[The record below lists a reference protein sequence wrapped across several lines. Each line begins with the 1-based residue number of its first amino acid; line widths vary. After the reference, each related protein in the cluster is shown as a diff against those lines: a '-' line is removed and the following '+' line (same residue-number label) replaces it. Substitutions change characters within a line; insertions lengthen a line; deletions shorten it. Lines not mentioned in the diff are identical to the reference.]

1 MEEKYLK
8 LNEVC
13 DMLSVTAQ
21 TLRRWDHTGKLQAI
35 RTVGNQRRWRLSDI
49 KKLSGDIIKSERENS
64 KLSVLTYFLFFFFY
78 KNKKK
83 NKDKQSARILEYAVK
98 RGYRVVDIIKDCGS
112 GLNDKRKGFMKLLE
126 LVTSGKVDKVIIENK
141 DRLTRFGF
149 DMLTYMFRSYDV
161 EIEIVQNRSDD
172 EYQDLAQD
180 IMMLIA
186 SFSGKLYRKRALE
199 RRKTQTEAK

>member
-1 MEEKYLK
+1 M
-8 LNEVC
+8 
-13 DMLSVTAQ
+13 
-21 TLRRWDHTGKLQAI
+21 
-35 RTVGNQRRWRLSDI
+35 
-49 KKLSGDIIKSERENS
+49 
-64 KLSVLTYFLFFFFY
+64 
-78 KNKKK
+78 
-83 NKDKQSARILEYAVK
+83 
-98 RGYRVVDIIKDCGS
+98 
-112 GLNDKRKGFMKLLE
+112 NDKRKGFMKLLE

-172 EYQDLAQD
+172 EYQDLAHD

>member
-1 MEEKYLK
+1 M
-8 LNEVC
+8 
-13 DMLSVTAQ
+13 
-21 TLRRWDHTGKLQAI
+21 
-35 RTVGNQRRWRLSDI
+35 
-49 KKLSGDIIKSERENS
+49 
-64 KLSVLTYFLFFFFY
+64 
-78 KNKKK
+78 
-83 NKDKQSARILEYAVK
+83 QSARILEYAVK

-112 GLNDKRKGFMKLLE
+112 GLNDKRKVFMKLLE
-126 LVTSGKVDKVIIENK
+126 LVTSRKVDKVIIENK

-199 RRKTQTEAK
+199 RRKTQTEVK

>member
-21 TLRRWDHTGKLQAI
+21 TPRRWDHTGKLKAI

-49 KKLSGDIIKSERENS
+49 KKLSGDIIKSERDNS
-64 KLSVLTYFLFFFFY
+64 QLSVVTYARCSSTEQ
-78 KNKKK
+78 KQRG
-83 NKDKQSARILEYAVK
+83 DIDRQSARILEYAVK

>member
-1 MEEKYLK
+1 M
-8 LNEVC
+8 
-13 DMLSVTAQ
+13 
-21 TLRRWDHTGKLQAI
+21 
-35 RTVGNQRRWRLSDI
+35 
-49 KKLSGDIIKSERENS
+49 
-64 KLSVLTYFLFFFFY
+64 
-78 KNKKK
+78 
-83 NKDKQSARILEYAVK
+83 
-98 RGYRVVDIIKDCGS
+98 
-112 GLNDKRKGFMKLLE
+112 NDKRKGFMKLLE